1 MILGVDLSIIN
12 VAEIIGLVS
21 FAFSGLLI
29 AIDMKLDL
37 LGIFISSFLTALGGG
52 VVRDIIVGRDIFAL
66 TNNYPS
72 ILILFIIFLSLF
84 FHINKLSE
92 IQKHPLFSV
101 FDTIGLVSFAISG
114 ATIAVEADFALFGVM
129 IISFITA
136 VGGGVMRDILINK
149 VPIVLVSEF
158 YGSVALAVGFL
169 VYMVDTFGF
178 LNSFTI
184 SLIFIFG
191 LWLRFLALKN
201 SWHLPRLYK
210 EID

>member
-52 VVRDIIVGRDIFAL
+52 VVRDIIAGREIFAL

-72 ILILFIIFLSLF
+72 ILILLIILLSLF
-84 FHINKLSE
+84 FHISKLSKIYE
-92 IQKHPLFSV
+92 HPLFIV
-101 FDTIGLVSFAISG
+101 TDTIGLVSFAISG
-114 ATIAVEADFALFGVM
+114 ATIAAEAEFALFGVM

-158 YGSVALAVGFL
+158 YGSVALAVGLLIYIVNFL
-169 VYMVDTFGF
+169 GI

-191 LWLRFLALKN
+191 VWLRFYALKRG
-201 SWHLPRLYK
+201 WHLPKLYK